1 MLPCTGVLEINMK
14 SDSKQTLQPYL
25 SPMAVLALSFGYAVG
40 WGAFV
45 IPGTSFLPG
54 AGPLGTLLGI
64 VAGAL
69 VMGVFALNYHR
80 MILREPGP
88 GGAVRFARKVFGE
101 DHGFLVG
108 WFLFLAYIAILWAN
122 ATSIVLLERYLF
134 GDALHFGFHY
144 SVVGFDIYLGEVL
157 LPIAAIIACGWLCMS
172 DKRLVAKLQIGLAFI
187 LAVSVA
193 VFFAVAVFRHQGGV
207 SAMGPAFSPLSGS
220 SPFMQFMQIFAMM
233 PWAFV
238 GFEAIA
244 NSSVEFKFSDKRTFL
259 ILVAAVVI
267 SAAVYAALAL
277 LPVIAVPEGYA
288 SWADYIRAKPG
299 LSGAD
304 AVCVFAAAKRLFG
317 PSGIAFVGAAML
329 AGQLTGIFGAYVATS
344 RLMYCLSRNDAMPAW
359 FGELNGDSNPRN
371 SILFVMAV
379 SAAVPLLGRTAIA
392 WPVDVS
398 TLGAVIAYGY
408 TSAAAFRAHG
418 STGFAKVALGKA
430 AGAAGVAMSIILGL
444 FLLVPT
450 YLSGGTLAPEAYLL
464 LSLWCILGFLLYRR
478 EFRLDRNSRFGHSII
493 VWVSVIVMIFFSSL
507 MWVRQSACDALD
519 EVIAKFPG
527 DAATSRRLADLLGET
542 DGRLLTDAFVEMGL
556 LVVTLWIMIS
566 LFGILRR
573 REQAMAIEK
582 THAEDM
588 NKAKSFF
595 FSTVSHDIRTPLNA
609 IIGFS
614 QMLKM
619 GFKSESEHEQAVES
633 ILVSG
638 KTLLCLINDI
648 LDLSKLE
655 SGKMDVVPEPTPCGK
670 LLKEIVD
677 SFRVASKKP
686 GLEVRDSIPDDLPTL
701 MLDPQRMR
709 QIAFN
714 LMGNAS
720 KFTHEGHIELKAS
733 FTPSAEDPKEGLFR
747 VDVEDTGCGI
757 SEEDLKRIATPY
769 VQVGSRAAR
778 SGGTGLGLAICRQLS
793 KAMGG
798 DMEVSSVLG
807 KGSTFSIV
815 IPKAK
820 VAEQIKI
827 EDAPAAPADV
837 VMPKSGLRILIADD
851 QKMNRILLKT
861 MLKRMGDFEIV
872 EAENGKIA
880 FDILR
885 SEGAGKFDLVLTDMW
900 MPEMDGE
907 GLVDAIRADADLADM
922 KVFVLT
928 ADVEMRDTYA
938 DMGFTG
944 FVLKPVTFD
953 TLKAVFS

>member
-277 LPVIAVPEGYA
+277 LPVIAVPEGY
-288 SWADYIRAKPG
+288 
-299 LSGAD
+299 
-304 AVCVFAAAKRLFG
+304 
-317 PSGIAFVGAAML
+317 
-329 AGQLTGIFGAYVATS
+329 
-344 RLMYCLSRNDAMPAW
+344 
-359 FGELNGDSNPRN
+359 
-371 SILFVMAV
+371 
-379 SAAVPLLGRTAIA
+379 
-392 WPVDVS
+392 
-398 TLGAVIAYGY
+398 
-408 TSAAAFRAHG
+408 
-418 STGFAKVALGKA
+418 
-430 AGAAGVAMSIILGL
+430 
-444 FLLVPT
+444 
-450 YLSGGTLAPEAYLL
+450 
-464 LSLWCILGFLLYRR
+464 
-478 EFRLDRNSRFGHSII
+478 
-493 VWVSVIVMIFFSSL
+493 
-507 MWVRQSACDALD
+507 
-519 EVIAKFPG
+519 
-527 DAATSRRLADLLGET
+527 
-542 DGRLLTDAFVEMGL
+542 
-556 LVVTLWIMIS
+556 
-566 LFGILRR
+566 
-573 REQAMAIEK
+573 
-582 THAEDM
+582 
-588 NKAKSFF
+588 
-595 FSTVSHDIRTPLNA
+595 
-609 IIGFS
+609 
-614 QMLKM
+614 
-619 GFKSESEHEQAVES
+619 
-633 ILVSG
+633 
-638 KTLLCLINDI
+638 
-648 LDLSKLE
+648 
-655 SGKMDVVPEPTPCGK
+655 
-670 LLKEIVD
+670 
-677 SFRVASKKP
+677 
-686 GLEVRDSIPDDLPTL
+686 
-701 MLDPQRMR
+701 
-709 QIAFN
+709 
-714 LMGNAS
+714 
-720 KFTHEGHIELKAS
+720 
-733 FTPSAEDPKEGLFR
+733 
-747 VDVEDTGCGI
+747 
-757 SEEDLKRIATPY
+757 
-769 VQVGSRAAR
+769 
-778 SGGTGLGLAICRQLS
+778 
-793 KAMGG
+793 
-798 DMEVSSVLG
+798 
-807 KGSTFSIV
+807 
-815 IPKAK
+815 
-820 VAEQIKI
+820 
-827 EDAPAAPADV
+827 
-837 VMPKSGLRILIADD
+837 
-851 QKMNRILLKT
+851 
-861 MLKRMGDFEIV
+861 
-872 EAENGKIA
+872 
-880 FDILR
+880 
-885 SEGAGKFDLVLTDMW
+885 
-900 MPEMDGE
+900 
-907 GLVDAIRADADLADM
+907 
-922 KVFVLT
+922 
-928 ADVEMRDTYA
+928 DVEMRDTYA